1 MRESEWGELAG
12 MLHQLF
18 IILDIRH
25 SSNSSP
31 GMLSW
36 QLLVPGLVVVVASGE
51 LLIPGLP
58 DYY

>member
-1 MRESEWGELAG
+1 MRESEWEELAG
-12 MLHQLF
+12 MLHQF
-18 IILDIRH
+18 IVHHSRH
-25 SSNSSP
+25 SSFVEFES
-31 GMLSW
+31 GDA

>member
-18 IILDIRH
+18 NVHHSRH
-25 SSNSSP
+25 SSFVEFES
-31 GMLSW
+31 GDAE
-36 QLLVPGLVVVVASGE
+36 LLVPGLVVVVASGE